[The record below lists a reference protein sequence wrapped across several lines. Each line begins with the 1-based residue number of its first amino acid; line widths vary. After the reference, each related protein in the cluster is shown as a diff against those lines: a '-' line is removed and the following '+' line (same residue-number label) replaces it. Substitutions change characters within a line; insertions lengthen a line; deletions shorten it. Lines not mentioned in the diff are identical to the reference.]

1 MKKLSK
7 LLLLLSFLFASSAQ
21 AIVLT
26 FDDIP
31 GGSIQD
37 SVGDLN
43 APYQG
48 FTFSS
53 TLDSIDVVGVP
64 WWNFGAKSGD
74 FAILNNYGGVGSIT
88 KTDLSDFSFDG
99 LWAKQWATAPESG
112 GSAGL
117 FGTIKGFN
125 NGLEVWSINTALN
138 GSYQYFAGQSQMIDD
153 LQLGFGNYFLVDD
166 IALNQSSNNVPE
178 PSTLLLLSL
187 GFLGLGIAKSRRSI

>member
-1 MKKLSK
+1 MKKSSK
-7 LLLLLSFLFASSAQ
+7 LFLLLSFLFASSAQ

-31 GGSIQD
+31 GGSTQNNF
-37 SVGDLN
+37 GDIN

-48 FTFSS
+48 FNFSS
-53 TLDSIDVVGVP
+53 TLDWIDLVGSG
-64 WWNFGAKSGD
+64 WSYGAHSGD
-74 FAILNNYGGVGSIT
+74 FAILNNNGGVGSIT
-88 KTDLSDFSFDG
+88 KADLSDFSFDG
-99 LWAKQWATAPESG
+99 LWAKQWSTGPQSG
-112 GSAGL
+112 GSANL

-153 LQLGFGNYFLVDD
+153 LQLGFGNHFLVDD